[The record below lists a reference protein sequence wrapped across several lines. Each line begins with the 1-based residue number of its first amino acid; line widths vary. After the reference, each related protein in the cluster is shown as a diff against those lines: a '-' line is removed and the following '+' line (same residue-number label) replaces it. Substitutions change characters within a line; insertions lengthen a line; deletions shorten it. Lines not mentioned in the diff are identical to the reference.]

1 MTDRL
6 PSSRSAPAG
15 ADASAGRG
23 RAGFTVIEVIVAILI
38 LTIGVLALAGTAAV
52 VTKQMAS
59 GSRQTVASTIAQ
71 ARFDS
76 LASVDC
82 TQLAAGGATN
92 TGVVAYRSGQVT
104 ETWTVTDG
112 NDVKNVTD
120 KVYVYGLLDTLVYTS
135 LIPCRDN

>member
-1 MTDRL
+1 MTRTL
-6 PSSRSAPAG
+6 TPGAPAT
-15 ADASAGRG
+15 SAAGPVSA

-38 LTIGVLALAGTAAV
+38 LTIGVLALASTAAV

-59 GSRQTVASTIAQ
+59 GNRQTVASTIAQ

-76 LASVDC
+76 LSSVDC
-82 TQLAAGGATN
+82 TQLAAGGAPN
-92 TGVVAYRSGQVT
+92 TATVTYRGGQVA

-112 NDVKNVTD
+112 NDVKNITD
-120 KVYVYGLLDTLVYTS
+120 RVFVHGLRDTLVYTS

>member
-1 MTDRL
+1 M
-6 PSSRSAPAG
+6 PPINASAG
-15 ADASAGRG
+15 ADASAARD
-23 RAGFTVIEVIVAILI
+23 RAGFTVIEVIVAILV

-52 VTKQMAS
+52 VTKQMAT
-59 GSRQTVASTIAQ
+59 GNRQTVASTIAQ

-82 TQLAAGGATN
+82 TQLAAAGATN
-92 TGVVAYRSGQVT
+92 TGVVEYRKGQVS

-112 NDVKNVTD
+112 NDVKNIED
-120 KVYVYGLLDTLVYTS
+120 KVYVYGLRDTLVYTS

>member
-1 MTDRL
+1 MPTAN
-6 PSSRSAPAG
+6 PSAG
-15 ADASAGRG
+15 SNASASRD
-23 RAGFTVIEVIVAILI
+23 RAGFTVIEVIVAILV

-52 VTKQMAS
+52 VTKQMAT
-59 GSRQTVASTIAQ
+59 GNRQTVASTIAQ

-82 TQLAAGGATN
+82 TQLAAAGATN
-92 TGVVAYRSGQVT
+92 TGVVEYRKGQVS

-112 NDVKNVTD
+112 NDVKNIED
-120 KVYVYGLLDTLVYTS
+120 KVYVYGLRDTLVYTS